1 MVAATVCS
9 QFKKKKK
16 RKCFILN
23 SLKMF
28 FVRKRKKKTKVIK
41 MILLSCGLSFFL
53 MSLIIMNSD
62 KSQFILTK
70 QRVQKLKYSSLL
82 L

>member
-1 MVAATVCS
+1 MLHFELPENVFC
-9 QFKKKKK
+9 KKK
-16 RKCFILN
+16 
-23 SLKMF
+23 
-28 FVRKRKKKTKVIK
+28 KKKTKVIK